1 LTAFNQNFSVYS
13 GVTKSIVVSVTKE
26 NNAPLDITGSQ
37 ITWSFN
43 NVLKT
48 NANGITLTN
57 PTQGEFTIHLDSN
70 DTQNMQGRY
79 YHKAIVTDAIGNV
92 SIVTTG
98 KITVEKQ
105 PL

>member
-1 LTAFNQNFSVYS
+1 
-13 GVTKSIVVSVTKE
+13 
-26 NNAPLDITGSQ
+26 
-37 ITWSFN
+37 
-43 NVLKT
+43 
-48 NANGITLTN
+48 
-57 PTQGEFTIHLDSN
+57 
-70 DTQNMQGRY
+70 MQGRY